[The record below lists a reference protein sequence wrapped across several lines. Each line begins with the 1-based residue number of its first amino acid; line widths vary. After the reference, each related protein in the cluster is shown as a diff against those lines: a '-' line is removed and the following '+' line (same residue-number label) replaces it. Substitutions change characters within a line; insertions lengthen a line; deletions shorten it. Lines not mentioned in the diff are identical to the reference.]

1 MNQTTHVVR
10 GTIHPDGTLELAEPL
25 TLPAGEVEVTLRP
38 VKTERQGE
46 NWFDYLQRT
55 RAELEASG
63 AVFRTKQE
71 IDADIEDMRD
81 WGEDRLV
88 EILP

>member
-10 GTIHPDGTLELAEPL
+10 GTIRPDGTLELAEPL